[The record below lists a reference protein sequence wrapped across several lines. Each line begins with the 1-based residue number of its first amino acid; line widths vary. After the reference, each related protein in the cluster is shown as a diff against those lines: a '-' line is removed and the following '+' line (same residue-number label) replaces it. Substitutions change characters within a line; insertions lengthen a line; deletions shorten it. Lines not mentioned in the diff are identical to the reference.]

1 MPQLGASRMLQ
12 LDAGIGASRGDAV
25 IALLE
30 RAQVPPVPPFYK
42 LCYDY
47 LAGEKTL
54 DAIRAGAILED
65 GANGHGEGARTAGEL
80 LYEDFVAPYE
90 NQGTITQVVGTMIAR
105 IGALEKLMAE
115 SQEANRSQAAELA
128 GATEHLGGDDI
139 DAALLREWILRLQA
153 TNLALQRAND
163 ALSAELDQT
172 LEVVTN
178 GQDELAAL
186 SRAATLDPLT
196 GVANRAGLDQALGEV
211 FAEVAP
217 NARLSL
223 AVVDVDHFKQ
233 LNDTYGHQIGD
244 EILRLVGR
252 ALITSTRENDI
263 MGRTGGD
270 EFLVIIR
277 DEDLAGA
284 RIIAERIRRA
294 VVDCDLTRILGKG
307 VVGNVTASIGVA
319 QFHAGDTLAK
329 LYDRADK
336 CLFEAKQRGRNQ
348 TVVEQPP
355 GKQAA

>member
-1 MPQLGASRMLQ
+1 MLL

-25 IALLE
+25 LALLE
-30 RAQVPPVPPFYK
+30 RARVPPVPPFYK

-47 LAGEKTL
+47 LAGVSTL
-54 DAIRAGAILED
+54 DAIRAGAIIE
-65 GANGHGEGARTAGEL
+65 GGTGEQGEGVQSAGER
-80 LYEDFVAPYE
+80 LYQDFVAPYRNE
-90 NQGTITQVVGTMIAR
+90 GTINQVVGGMIER
-105 IGALEKLMAE
+105 IGTLEKVMAE
-115 SQEANRSQAAELA
+115 SQEANRSQAVELA
-128 GATEHLGGDDI
+128 GATERLGGDDI
-139 DAALLREWILRLQA
+139 NAALLGEWIRRLEA
-153 TNLALQRAND
+153 TNAALRRANE
-163 ALSAELDQT
+163 ALSAQLDET
-172 LEVVTN
+172 IDVITN

-186 SRAATLDPLT
+186 SRSATVDTLT
-196 GVANRAGLDQALGEV
+196 GVANRAGLDQALGEL
-211 FAEVAP
+211 FADLSP

-270 EFLVIIR
+270 EFLVIIQ
-277 DEDLAGA
+277 DEDLPGA

-319 QFHAGDTLAK
+319 QFHPNDTMAT
-329 LYDRADK
+329 LYERADK
-336 CLFEAKQRGRNQ
+336 CLFQAKQRGRNQ
-348 TVVEQPP
+348 TVVEQQP

>member
-1 MPQLGASRMLQ
+1 MSLGASTMLL

-25 IALLE
+25 LALLE

-47 LAGEKTL
+47 LAGAQTL
-54 DAIRAGAILED
+54 DAMRAGAILEE
-65 GANGHGEGARTAGEL
+65 GASGQGEGERSAGDQ
-80 LYEDFVAPYE
+80 LYEDFVAPYQNE
-90 NQGTITQVVGTMIAR
+90 GTITQVVGSMIER
-105 IGALEKLMAE
+105 IGALEKLMAQ

-128 GATEHLGGDDI
+128 GATEDLGSDDI
-139 DAALLREWILRLQA
+139 DARLLREWILRLAA
-153 TNLALQRAND
+153 TNAALQRAND
-163 ALSAELDQT
+163 ELSSELDQT
-172 LEVVTN
+172 IEVFTT
-178 GQDELAAL
+178 GKDELAAL
-186 SRAATLDPLT
+186 SRSATVDPLT
-196 GVANRAGLDQALGEV
+196 GVANRAGLDQSLGEL
-211 FAEVAP
+211 FTELP
-217 NARLSL
+217 TGARLSL

-252 ALITSTRENDI
+252 ALMTSTREIDI
-263 MGRTGGD
+263 FGRTGGD

-277 DEDLAGA
+277 DEDLPGA
-284 RIIAERIRRA
+284 RIIAERIRRSI
-294 VVDCDLTRILGKG
+294 VDCDLTKILGKG

-319 QFHAGDTLAK
+319 QFRPGDTMAK